1 MQTICQSWQPN
12 CQPWKLT
19 TSISAI
25 LEAKLSLSAA
35 RLDNC
40 KSWKFEVVALAL
52 LGFHMSACYRTAS
65 VCVLGFHMSA
75 CCAFRHPEAI
85 SLCSRARR
93 FSGFGAAA
101 ALQFLAEGGWGE
113 GSHIGCLCSRTLWR
127 RCGSFR
133 FPWQLA
139 TGFVNVVAVAF
150 LDDST
155 RNVEESLD
163 VLLKV

>member
-1 MQTICQSWQPN
+1 
-12 CQPWKLT
+12 
-19 TSISAI
+19 
-25 LEAKLSLSAA
+25 
-35 RLDNC
+35 
-40 KSWKFEVVALAL
+40 
-52 LGFHMSACYRTAS
+52 
-65 VCVLGFHMSA
+65 MSA

-113 GSHIGCLCSRTLWR
+113 GSQIGRLRSRTLWR

-155 RNVEESLD
+155 RNVEGSLD

>member
-1 MQTICQSWQPN
+1 MYFVASILASN
-12 CQPWKLT
+12 C
-19 TSISAI
+19 
-25 LEAKLSLSAA
+25 
-35 RLDNC
+35 
-40 KSWKFEVVALAL
+40 
-52 LGFHMSACYRTAS
+52 RT
-65 VCVLGFHMSA
+65 
-75 CCAFRHPEAI
+75 I
-85 SLCSRARR
+85 SLCSRAKRF

-101 ALQFLAEGGWGE
+101 ALQLLAEGGRGA
-113 GSHIGCLCSRTLWR
+113 GSHIGRLRSRTLWR

-155 RNVEESLD
+155 RKVEESLD

>member
-1 MQTICQSWQPN
+1 MYFVASILASN
-12 CQPWKLT
+12 C
-19 TSISAI
+19 
-25 LEAKLSLSAA
+25 
-35 RLDNC
+35 
-40 KSWKFEVVALAL
+40 
-52 LGFHMSACYRTAS
+52 RT
-65 VCVLGFHMSA
+65 L
-75 CCAFRHPEAI
+75 
-85 SLCSRARR
+85 SLCSRTRR

-101 ALQFLAEGGWGE
+101 ALQLLAEGGWGE
-113 GSHIGCLCSRTLWR
+113 GSHIGRLRSRTLWR

>member
-1 MQTICQSWQPN
+1 MYFVASILASN
-12 CQPWKLT
+12 C
-19 TSISAI
+19 
-25 LEAKLSLSAA
+25 
-35 RLDNC
+35 
-40 KSWKFEVVALAL
+40 
-52 LGFHMSACYRTAS
+52 RT
-65 VCVLGFHMSA
+65 L
-75 CCAFRHPEAI
+75 

-101 ALQFLAEGGWGE
+101 ALQLLAEGGWGE
-113 GSHIGCLCSRTLWR
+113 GSHFGRLRSRTLWR

-139 TGFVNVVAVAF
+139 TGFVNVAVAF

>member
-1 MQTICQSWQPN
+1 MYFVASILASN
-12 CQPWKLT
+12 C
-19 TSISAI
+19 
-25 LEAKLSLSAA
+25 
-35 RLDNC
+35 
-40 KSWKFEVVALAL
+40 
-52 LGFHMSACYRTAS
+52 RT
-65 VCVLGFHMSA
+65 L
-75 CCAFRHPEAI
+75 
-85 SLCSRARR
+85 SLCSRTRR

-101 ALQFLAEGGWGE
+101 ALQLLAEGGWGE
-113 GSHIGCLCSRTLWR
+113 GSHIGRLRSRTLWR

-139 TGFVNVVAVAF
+139 TGFVNVAAAF

>member
-1 MQTICQSWQPN
+1 MYFVA
-12 CQPWKLT
+12 
-19 TSISAI
+19 SIFAS
-25 LEAKLSLSAA
+25 S
-35 RLDNC
+35 C
-40 KSWKFEVVALAL
+40 
-52 LGFHMSACYRTAS
+52 RT
-65 VCVLGFHMSA
+65 
-75 CCAFRHPEAI
+75 I
-85 SLCSRARR
+85 SLCSRAKR

-101 ALQFLAEGGWGE
+101 ALQLLAEGGWGE
-113 GSHIGCLCSRTLWR
+113 GSHFGRLRSRTLWR

-139 TGFVNVVAVAF
+139 TGFVNVVADAI